1 MEALEILEIYN
12 RRFKIEFLFL
22 DAKEY
27 TGLTSSSINIAKVAN
42 WYNLPKDQR
51 NTFSMKNIKIN
62 HHNIA

>member
-27 TGLTSSSINIAKVAN
+27 TGLTSCQGKKRDV
-42 WYNLPKDQR
+42 K
-51 NTFSMKNIKIN
+51 T
-62 HHNIA
+62 